1 MGCSGTCWQD
11 RWSSGSEFSLH
22 TCTCTFFSFQLV
34 FRVVGI
40 ITGYFYFIVDVCL
53 FLYRQACRYL
63 LIYVVLFC
71 FMDLFLGRLIWAI
84 SLFFWRLVIL
94 VFVTC
99 VLALCRAWSKQ
110 MSDLPFFFCYWRIN
124 CDVQSWWPKIS
135 NAWVICIGWTVNI
148 LLGRLSC
155 HLRTAFDE
163 APSSGV
169 CHNTYSDENWA
180 NETGLMNRSCGGRAH
195 TDWLVH
201 SLRCMSFHH

>member
-71 FMDLFLGRLIWAI
+71 FMDLFLDRLIWAI

-99 VLALCRAWSKQ
+99 VLALCRDWSKQ
-110 MSDLPFFFCYWRIN
+110 MSDLPFFLLLKNKLWR
-124 CDVQSWWPKIS
+124 
-135 NAWVICIGWTVNI
+135 T
-148 LLGRLSC
+148 
-155 HLRTAFDE
+155 E
-163 APSSGV
+163 
-169 CHNTYSDENWA
+169 
-180 NETGLMNRSCGGRAH
+180 LMTQNFQ
-195 TDWLVH
+195 
-201 SLRCMSFHH
+201 CMSHLHWLNCEYFAGKAQLSSKDCLWWSPQQRSMSPYLQWWELSQWDWPDE